1 MRLLASGSHGDNS
14 GLIGALFVLGV
25 IAYVVYHV
33 YIFFARPDQWA
44 EMQRRKHEKEM
55 ADSRGAQGQGGPD
68 HRRHP
73 GCRCQGSAGR
83 DLQAP
88 ALTLRPRRTLPRK
101 ALAPRK
107 GHSLGLPDAGNQ
119 AGE

>member
-1 MRLLASGSHGDNS
+1 MRLLASGSEGDNS

-55 ADSRGAQGQGGPD
+55 A
-68 HRRHP
+68 
-73 GCRCQGSAGR
+73 SAEE
-83 DLQAP
+83 A
-88 ALTLRPRRTLPRK
+88 RPRRAGSPAASWVPLPRH
-101 ALAPRK
+101 
-107 GHSLGLPDAGNQ
+107 GWAGSSSTGTDPASTPNF
-119 AGE
+119 ATEGTGPTERAFFGTP

>member
-1 MRLLASGSHGDNS
+1 MRLLASGSEGDNS

-55 ADSRGAQGQGGPD
+55 AAAEERKAK
-68 HRRHP
+68 
-73 GCRCQGSAGR
+73 AGR
-83 DLQAP
+83 ITGGILGAVAKA
-88 ALTLRPRRTLPRK
+88 ALGGIFKHR
-101 ALAPRK
+101 
-107 GHSLGLPDAGNQ
+107 N
-119 AGE
+119 